1 MSTGGDTISGEG
13 EGKES
18 HSVAVHFVD
27 FTNLGN
33 IDKLVDQTLAVNLGK
48 DSSLVVIPEI
58 SKS

>member
-1 MSTGGDTISGEG
+1 MSTGGDTIREG

-33 IDKLVDQTLAVNLGK
+33 IDELVDQTLAVNLGK
-48 DSSLVVIPEI
+48 DPSLVVIPEI

>member
-1 MSTGGDTISGEG
+1 MVTPSERVR
-13 EGKES
+13 GKES

-33 IDKLVDQTLAVNLGK
+33 IDELADQTLAVNLGK